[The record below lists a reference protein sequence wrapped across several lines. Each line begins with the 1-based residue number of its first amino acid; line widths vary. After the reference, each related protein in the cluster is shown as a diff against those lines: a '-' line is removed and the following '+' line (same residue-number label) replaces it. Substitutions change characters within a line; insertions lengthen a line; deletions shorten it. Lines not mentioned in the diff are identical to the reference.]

1 MGVEGSL
8 VPTDGGGVGGR
19 RKSWV
24 GDVGDVI
31 VLPGGGAGS
40 GGGGQQAGVSCQ
52 IFTLAHRGRW
62 KSPPKNTPQEFAE
75 AVF

>member
-1 MGVEGSL
+1 M
-8 VPTDGGGVGGR
+8 PADGGGVGGR

-24 GDVGDVI
+24 GDGGDVI

-40 GGGGQQAGVSCQ
+40 GGGGQQVGASCQ

-62 KSPPKNTPQEFAE
+62 KSPQKSTPQEFGE